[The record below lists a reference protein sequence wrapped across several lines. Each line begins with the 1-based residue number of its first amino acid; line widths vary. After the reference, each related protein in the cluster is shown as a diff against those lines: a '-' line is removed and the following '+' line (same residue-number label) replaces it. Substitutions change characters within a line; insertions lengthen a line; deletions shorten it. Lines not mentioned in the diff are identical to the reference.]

1 MKRLAPSIERAHSD
15 DLAGSSR
22 RLIAEGVGT
31 AFLLAAVVGSGLMA
45 DRLFIGNQGL
55 ALLANSLAT
64 GAALMALIH
73 TFGPI
78 SGAHFN
84 PVVTLAEHRDLP
96 WWSIAWYIAAQL
108 AGAMLGVWMAHAM
121 FGERLFMLSHHVR
134 SGAAQWF
141 SEFIATF
148 GLLTVITGCSRRRS
162 EAVPFAVAAYVV
174 AAYWFTASTSFANP
188 AVTIARAFTDT
199 FAGIRPGDV
208 PGFVVAQLL
217 GGMSAVL
224 LFRWL
229 TPAAVESSHEGVP
242 LMTRSAAR

>member
-1 MKRLAPSIERAHSD
+1 VNTGL
-15 DLAGSSR
+15 SR
-22 RLIAEGVGT
+22 RLIAEAVGT
-31 AFLLAAVVGSGLMA
+31 AVLLAAIVGSGIMA
-45 DRLFIGNQGL
+45 DRLFAGHQGL

-78 SGAHFN
+78 SGAQFN
-84 PVVTLAEHRDLP
+84 PVVTLAECGKLP
-96 WWSIAWYIAAQL
+96 RLSIAWPIAAQL
-108 AGAMLGVWMAHAM
+108 AGAVLGVWVAHAM
-121 FGERLFMLSHHVR
+121 FGERVFMLSHHAR

-148 GLLTVITGCSRRRS
+148 GLLAVITGCSRRRP
-162 EAVPFAVAAYVV
+162 EVVPFAVAAYIV

-217 GGMSAVL
+217 GGMSAASL
-224 LFRWL
+224 LRWL
-229 TPAAVESSHEGVP
+229 TPAAVESSHDGVALITP
-242 LMTRSAAR
+242 SAVR